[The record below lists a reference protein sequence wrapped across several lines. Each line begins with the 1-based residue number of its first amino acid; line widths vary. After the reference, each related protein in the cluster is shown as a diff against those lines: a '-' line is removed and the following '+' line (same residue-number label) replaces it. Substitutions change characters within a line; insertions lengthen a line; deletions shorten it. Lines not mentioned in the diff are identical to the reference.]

1 MQLLSRDPAA
11 RLGCGATGAREVKVH
26 TFLKGTNWTDLAVK
40 KVRSPFKLSVKSDT
54 DTSYF
59 SSEFTKMSLADEL
72 REFTTA
78 SESVASSSPTDGGSD
93 FSDWS
98 HTTPTANLI

>member
-1 MQLLSRDPAA
+1 
-11 RLGCGATGAREVKVH
+11 VH